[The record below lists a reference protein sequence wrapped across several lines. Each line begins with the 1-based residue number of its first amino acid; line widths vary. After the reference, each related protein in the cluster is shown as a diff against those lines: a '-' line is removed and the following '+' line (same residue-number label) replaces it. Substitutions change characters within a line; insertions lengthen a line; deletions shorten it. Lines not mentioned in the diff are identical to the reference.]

1 MITQEQK
8 NRINELASEL
18 RRSLVE
24 NEEYSEPQAAETVE
38 ALLSN
43 YDEDIKWGETGMLER
58 DLKIFI
64 KHGI

>member
-18 RRSLVE
+18 RQSLME
-24 NEEYSEPQAAETVE
+24 NEEYSESQATQTVE

-43 YDEDIKWGETGMLER
+43 YEEDIKWGETGMLER

>member
-18 RRSLVE
+18 RQSLME
-24 NEEYSEPQAAETVE
+24 NEEYSESQATQTVE

-43 YDEDIKWGETGMLER
+43 YEEDIKWGETGMLER
-58 DLKIFI
+58 DMKIYI
-64 KHGI
+64 KYGL